1 MLNKWQVALSD
12 PVPKALPYLWIWVRS
27 LCAEEICTLCMDEYQ
42 GSRGCNPG
50 IVCRWKST
58 LLEIISW
65 KKVAEQKKLI
75 ENKKKQQNRL
85 SSPKNRTLPLELALW
100 SRFIGPCLYSVL
112 NPFMPRTILGPSF
125 YFGLGVYISKWLLI
139 CCQSTAS
146 IESCQ
151 SDHSVYLWPCNSL
164 CLAH

>member
-1 MLNKWQVALSD
+1 
-12 PVPKALPYLWIWVRS
+12 
-27 LCAEEICTLCMDEYQ
+27 MDEYQ
-42 GSRGCNPG
+42 GSRGCNPHRKLRQKLAFFADESPLYWRLFRG
-50 IVCRWKST
+50 
-58 LLEIISW
+58 
-65 KKVAEQKKLI
+65 KKWQNEKKLI

-112 NPFMPRTILGPSF
+112 NPFTPRTILGPSF

-164 CLAH
+164 CWLAH